1 MTNRVFKRTPIN
13 IIKNLLYTLFTP
25 VFIYIAAY
33 FLLQFT
39 GLEAK
44 MQEMIAI
51 GLSALIFLWMLKML
65 VVDEKV
71 VVTVDDT
78 GLTYKSGSKESRYN
92 FENCQFGYK
101 TVSSQGSTDTINLYV
116 YQGDQEIML
125 NCEPLGPRQFD
136 ELFNILKGHTVK
148 DEPQRLN

>member
-51 GLSALIFLWMLKML
+51 G
-65 VVDEKV
+65 
-71 VVTVDDT
+71 
-78 GLTYKSGSKESRYN
+78 SG
-92 FENCQFGYK
+92 
-101 TVSSQGSTDTINLYV
+101 INL
-116 YQGDQEIML
+116 
-125 NCEPLGPRQFD
+125 PLDVENVSR
-136 ELFNILKGHTVK
+136 
-148 DEPQRLN
+148 